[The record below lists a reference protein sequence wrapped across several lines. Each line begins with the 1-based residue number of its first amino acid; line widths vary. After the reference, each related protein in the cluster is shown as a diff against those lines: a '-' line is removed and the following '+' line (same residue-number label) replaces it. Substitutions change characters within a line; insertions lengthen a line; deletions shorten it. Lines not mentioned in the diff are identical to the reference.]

1 MVVRGIVNT
10 VYELR
15 VCSVCITLYK
25 EENMNAWSDLLP
37 SVLCGVCVMCT
48 GTVLAEHKLF
58 ILSFLVFLFM
68 NLV

>member
-1 MVVRGIVNT
+1 MVVWGIVNT

-15 VCSVCITLYK
+15 VCSVPMYK
-25 EENMNAWSDLLP
+25 EENVNAWSDLP

-48 GTVLAEHKLF
+48 GTACAEDKLL
-58 ILSFLVFLFM
+58 IPVFLFM

>member
-15 VCSVCITLYK
+15 VCSVRVTLYK
-25 EENMNAWSDLLP
+25 EENMNTWSDLP
-37 SVLCGVCVMCT
+37 SVRCGVCVMCT
-48 GTVLAEHKLF
+48 GTMLAEYKLF
-58 ILSFLVFLFM
+58 ILSFPVFFI

>member
-25 EENMNAWSDLLP
+25 EENMNAWSDLP
-37 SVLCGVCVMCT
+37 YVLCGGCVMCT
-48 GTVLAEHKLF
+48 GTMLAEYKLF
-58 ILSFLVFLFM
+58 VFSSLP
-68 NLV
+68 LY